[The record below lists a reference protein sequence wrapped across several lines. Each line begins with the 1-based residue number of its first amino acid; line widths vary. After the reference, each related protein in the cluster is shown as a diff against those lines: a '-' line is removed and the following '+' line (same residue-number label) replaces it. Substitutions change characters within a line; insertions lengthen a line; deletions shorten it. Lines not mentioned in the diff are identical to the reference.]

1 MRFNLKLLNILVTPK
16 LVKNI
21 ITNIDISKTLGLHFI
36 SVVVLKSC
44 YCELSY
50 ILVELFQYTFGR
62 IMFDTFI

>member
-36 SVVVLKSC
+36 SVAVLNSC
-44 YCELSY
+44 YFELSY
-50 ILVELFQYTFGR
+50 ISVELFQYTFDR